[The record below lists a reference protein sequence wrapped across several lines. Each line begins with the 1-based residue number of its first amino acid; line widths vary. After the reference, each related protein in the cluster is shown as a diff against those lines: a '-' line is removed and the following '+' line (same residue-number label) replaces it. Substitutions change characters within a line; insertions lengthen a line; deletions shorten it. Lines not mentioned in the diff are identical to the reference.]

1 MSSVFV
7 VSSLA
12 GSVECRVLRGTLS
25 VTNWIAFVWVSS
37 SACSFFCFFGLKR
50 EKRFL
55 LQVGYLAGFVG
66 SIALDCVGLARWL
79 KSLFITP
86 TFSWNIVTA

>member
-1 MSSVFV
+1 MYYV
-7 VSSLA
+7 VRSQSPI
-12 GSVECRVLRGTLS
+12 GLRLFG
-25 VTNWIAFVWVSS
+25 FSS

-50 EKRFL
+50 ERFL